1 MEAAHGL
8 LGRAGT
14 SRGVG
19 CAPPPDES
27 GGASDSRDGRER
39 RQSCRRS
46 DAARCCCCSLQR
58 LGRRPTTRALCRA
71 RDGTSPMPRVPCRR
85 FPVLLANGFIEFFGG
100 RWYPQCRYREPMMI
114 DWHRCAR
121 RDVTHWPRSAA
132 AARPP
137 SCRRRPLFRAAAAA
151 AVAAPGPL
159 CARRRPPRRRLPLLW
174 TSRPHARQRVAR
186 AGRERPARL
195 RLDLAC
201 ALLAFSRL
209 RAGGGSNHS
218 RNTHR
223 RTVTHTKPKLTRR
236 QRKVHYRSSMRNA
249 PLRRAH
255 AAAGRNRRRSAGP
268 NQTRASPRALQ
279 RPEVRAEAPRQEPL
293 VEPRRRLLP
302 RRRGHGGVA
311 SRDGSGGD
319 GGQGLR
325 ASAGARAALADR
337 RRWTTCSTTSRV
349 PPGVGGTSSVT
360 SSDDPN
366 NLSCRR
372 ALPILSPFVSRG
384 VRGASPPHALSRAAA
399 SPSSEKGEKGAA
411 GARASNLTSVRC
423 GSASVLSDPSS
434 LPLSARPKPQEM
446 LPMSVVSDMVDDGAL
461 SGALMSFVGVSSCGA
476 AIAGA
481 RRTRRVWAAWSRS
494 GRVPRARIAPRRPA
508 TARRGP
514 GRKKKVRAPRFLQLF
529 TPGNSRSARRGRP
542 ALHRRRLAHL
552 LVRRGA
558 ATPAAARRAGSTS
571 RQPLFHQRVRG
582 RGWCHTRQKRQ

>member
-1 MEAAHGL
+1 MRRR
-8 LGRAGT
+8 RA
-14 SRGVG
+14 V
-19 CAPPPDES
+19 
-27 GGASDSRDGRER
+27 
-39 RQSCRRS
+39 
-46 DAARCCCCSLQR
+46 
-58 LGRRPTTRALCRA
+58 
-71 RDGTSPMPRVPCRR
+71 
-85 FPVLLANGFIEFFGG
+85 
-100 RWYPQCRYREPMMI
+100 
-114 DWHRCAR
+114 
-121 RDVTHWPRSAA
+121 AA
-132 AARPP
+132 AARARPRTARASDRIGFGLRPVGVLAP
-137 SCRRRPLFRAAAAA
+137 SGRRRVDLSDDRSVSAT
-151 AVAAPGPL
+151 
-159 CARRRPPRRRLPLLW
+159 RRRCNGSFVP
-174 TSRPHARQRVAR
+174 TS
-186 AGRERPARL
+186 
-195 RLDLAC
+195 
-201 ALLAFSRL
+201 
-209 RAGGGSNHS
+209 
-218 RNTHR
+218 R

-236 QRKVHYRSSMRNA
+236 QRKKPLPQLDA
-249 PLRRAH
+249 EQLPLRRAH
-255 AAAGRNRRRSAGP
+255 AQLVEIVGGQQGQIRHALRP
-268 NQTRASPRALQ
+268 EALQ

-302 RRRGHGGVA
+302 RRRGHGGVVA
-311 SRDGSGGD
+311 
-319 GGQGLR
+319 LR
-325 ASAGARAALADR
+325 RVGRRRRPGPPGIGRRARARAVR

-366 NLSCRR
+366 SLSCRR

-508 TARRGP
+508 TTRRGP
-514 GRKKKVRAPRFLQLF
+514 GRKKIVRAPRFLQLF

-542 ALHRRRLAHL
+542 ALHRRRPAHL